1 MSDAVIKNVRRSSS
15 RSVSHDTSST
25 KTGKSIGKSARPAPI
40 VKRTTA
46 EKAPVQ
52 KAVKSK
58 PTSGATSGSKATKS
72 ASVKRS
78 SRSKEAKE
86 PNPRVTK
93 TKSSEVV
100 RAARKSSKKID
111 SKRAKS
117 PIKSSSKIA
126 VPVSPPQQT
135 SHQAAA
141 LRAFETAHK
150 AFSRAQ
156 FTEARRLFRTM
167 IELHTGA
174 AEVVARARTYLAITE
189 ARLRTE
195 SALPRDADGLY
206 DRGVIELNCGEYA
219 AAQELF
225 ERAVKREPGAAHI
238 HYGLAAT
245 RARLGAI
252 SLALKSLEHA
262 LNIQPSLRIRAQ
274 NDQDLVTLRYEPE
287 FERIVFVLR

>member
-25 KTGKSIGKSARPAPI
+25 KTGKPIGRSARSAPI

-58 PTSGATSGSKATKS
+58 ATTGATSGSKSTKS
-72 ASVKRS
+72 TGVKRS
-78 SRSKEAKE
+78 SQFKEVKE
-86 PNPRVTK
+86 STARATK
-93 TKSSEVV
+93 TKSGEIV
-100 RAARKSSKKID
+100 RTARKSSKKID

-117 PIKSSSKIA
+117 PTKSLTKID
-126 VPVSPPQQT
+126 VSVSLPQQT

-156 FTEARRLFRTM
+156 FTEARRLFRAM
-167 IELHTGA
+167 IEIHTGA

-189 ARLRTE
+189 ARLRTG

-206 DRGVIELNCGEYA
+206 DRGVVELNSGEYA

-252 SLALKSLEHA
+252 SLALQSLEHA

-274 NDQDLVTLRYEPE
+274 NDQDLVTLRHEPE